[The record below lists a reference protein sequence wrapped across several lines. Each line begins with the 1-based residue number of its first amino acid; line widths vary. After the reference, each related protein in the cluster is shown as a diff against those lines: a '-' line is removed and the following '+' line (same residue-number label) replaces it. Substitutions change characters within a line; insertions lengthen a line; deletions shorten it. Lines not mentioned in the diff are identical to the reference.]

1 MNFEHFVQLVVGHH
15 DSYTTLTCELQRIF
29 DQVYHDLLQS
39 HNVTDQEVRKDS
51 IWFFGEN
58 TALELWV
65 CFKVLRVHSLVCN
78 ISTLHLRLWL
88 KHRHYEVKGIF
99 CRVEHDL
106 LRLELFRL
114 DQFDVEYV
122 IN

>member
-15 DSYTTLTCELQRIF
+15 DSDTTLARELQCVF

-39 HNVTDQEVRKDS
+39 HNVTDQDVRKDS
-51 IWFFGEN
+51 IWLFGEN

-65 CFKVLRVHSLVCN
+65 CFKVLWVHSFVCD

-88 KHRHYEVKGIF
+88 KHRHYEVQSIF
-99 CRVEHDL
+99 CRVELDL

-114 DQFDVEYV
+114 DQFDVKYV